1 MARRNAGA
9 IHVRI
14 DGIARL
20 RHRLSELEPRILEA
34 LQKGV
39 KESAE
44 AVRDETARTVPVDY
58 SERDNHHLKDS
69 VTIRYDDNG
78 LAAEVGWFDAESYY
92 ARFVEHG
99 TRRTPPQP
107 SLGPALELERL
118 RYKARLTAEVRAV
131 LRW

>member
-1 MARRNAGA
+1 MVRRSAGG

-20 RHRLSELEPRILEA
+20 RHRLAELEPKIIEA
-34 LQKGV
+34 LQKSV

-58 SERDNHHLKDS
+58 SERDNHHLKDT
-69 VTIRYDDNG
+69 VAIRYDDNG

-118 RYKARLTAEVRAV
+118 HYKQRLTDEVKAA
-131 LRW
+131 LR